1 MGKILIIDDEKTVC
15 KMMSKAL
22 KRIGYDVH
30 WKTTLQDGIEAA
42 KSDNYDVVFLDVR
55 LPDGNGLDQLRV
67 IQSAPSFPEVIILT
81 GYADPDG
88 AELSIKSNV
97 WDYIQKPFNIDLIT
111 LAVDRALQYREEK
124 QVCSPAVT
132 LKREGIIGESPGL
145 NACLDLVARASSSKA
160 NILITGETGTGK
172 ELFARAI
179 HNCCG
184 RLWCPSGVS
193 HRKPAFRFH

>member
-1 MGKILIIDDEKTVC
+1 MGKILIIDDEKIVC
-15 KMMSKAL
+15 EMMSAAL

-30 WKTTLQDGIEAA
+30 CKTTLQDGIKAA
-42 KSDNYDVVFLDVR
+42 KSDNYDVVFLDVH

-88 AELSIKSNV
+88 AELSIKSNA
-97 WDYIQKPFNIDLIT
+97 WDYIEKPVEIDSIR
-111 LAVDRALQYREEK
+111 LAVSRALQYRREK
-124 QVCSPAVT
+124 KVCQPTVT
-132 LKREGIIGESPGL
+132 IKREGIIGESPAIV
-145 NACLDLVARASSSKA
+145 ACLDLLARAANSKA

-179 HNCCG
+179 HKNSS
-184 RLWCPSGVS
+184 RADMNFVLT
-193 HRKPAFRFH
+193 